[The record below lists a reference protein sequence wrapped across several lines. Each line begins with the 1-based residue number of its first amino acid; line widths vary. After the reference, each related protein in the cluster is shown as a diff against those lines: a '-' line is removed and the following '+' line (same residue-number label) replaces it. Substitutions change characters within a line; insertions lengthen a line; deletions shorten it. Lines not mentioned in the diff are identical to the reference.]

1 MLDYPYFEKHYKL
14 IAIDLIK
21 QKVVDTDLKETEQIY
36 FTEKLDREPT
46 VFFIIE
52 EAKEIDVRSKN
63 TCLLPSSTFQFLL
76 LLFWFLILSELRVLQ
91 QYYKFVQ

>member
-63 TCLLPSSTFQFLL
+63 TCLFTFFYFSISAFAFLVLNSIGVTSSTA
-76 LLFWFLILSELRVLQ
+76 VL
-91 QYYKFVQ
+91 